1 MCLLLGRL
9 WCDLSGFPL
18 FTCKPSVA
26 HRCVPFCLL
35 TVIGKKELLMESC
48 LFKTKVLIGIPTCV
62 CVIMGVH
69 AYECVLVGGQGTL
82 GE

>member
-1 MCLLLGRL
+1 
-9 WCDLSGFPL
+9 
-18 FTCKPSVA
+18 
-26 HRCVPFCLL
+26 
-35 TVIGKKELLMESC
+35 MESC

-82 GE
+82 GV